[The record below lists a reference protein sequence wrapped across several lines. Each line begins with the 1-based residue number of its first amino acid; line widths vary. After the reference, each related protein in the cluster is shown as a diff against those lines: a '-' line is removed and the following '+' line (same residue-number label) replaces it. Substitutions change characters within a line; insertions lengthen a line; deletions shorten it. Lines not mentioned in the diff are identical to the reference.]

1 MLKKICILVIFILLF
16 YYFSPTNYKI
26 ITVNPEISNENKI
39 RIGYSNNVITILP
52 DSWQNDS
59 GKTDVVAFLDKS
71 ALHIVPTKKKQYVEV
86 FTRGLFIRFS
96 EASRINSN
104 QIEKVIVYYND
115 SNDLNNIEY
124 YPIT

>member
-59 GKTDVVAFLDKS
+59 DKMDVIAFLDKS
-71 ALHIVPTKKKQYVEV
+71 ALQIVPTRKKQYVEV
-86 FTRGLFIRFS
+86 FTRGWFIRFS
-96 EASRINSN
+96 EAPSINSN
-104 QIEKVIVYYND
+104 KIEKVIVYYND
-115 SNDLNNIEY
+115 TNDSNNIEY

>member
-1 MLKKICILVIFILLF
+1 MLKKICILVISILLF

-59 GKTDVVAFLDKS
+59 DKMDVIAFLDKS
-71 ALHIVPTKKKQYVEV
+71 ALHIVPTRKKQYVEV
-86 FTRGLFIRFS
+86 FTRGWFIRFS
-96 EASRINSN
+96 EAHSINSN
-104 QIEKVIVYYND
+104 KIEKVIVYYND
-115 SNDLNNIEY
+115 TNDSNNIEY